1 MLSATLAPGGARER
15 RTPEGNR
22 RYDDWSGRDADYYDG
37 SSGIAVRTRDVTVG
51 AAV

>member
-1 MLSATLAPGGARER
+1 MSATLAPEGARGR

-22 RYDDWSGRDADYYDG
+22 RYDDRSGRDADYYDG
-37 SSGIAVRTRDVTVG
+37 SSGRAVRTTDVTVG